1 MTYPYCSQV
10 YRVGDYGFN
19 ATDEYTLMKELEE
32 YYSSKGAKPAIT
44 PVADGVLLTIDGY
57 LGDAFEAAHAKIR
70 ELRECAK
77 DDYASRKVIL
87 KEALEINP
95 LEQVAYR
102 FLALVYLGEGNSEEA
117 FRNATEAL
125 KLSPTNKWD
134 LLVMGRLMFEIRKDR
149 EAAEKYFER
158 ALQFHPGDENVL
170 RFIDRVFAGEM
181 E

>member
-10 YRVGDYGFN
+10 YRVGDYGFE
-19 ATDEYTLMKELEE
+19 ATDENSLVKELEE
-32 YYSSKGAKPAIT
+32 YYSSKGAKPEISC
-44 PVADGVLLTIDGY
+44 VADGVLLRIDGY
-57 LGDAFEAAHAKIR
+57 YGDAFEAAQAKIR
-70 ELRECAK
+70 ELGECAK
-77 DDYASRKVIL
+77 DDYASRKAIL

-134 LLVMGRLMFEIRKDR
+134 LLVMGKLLIEFRNDR
-149 EAAEKYFER
+149 EAAAKYFER
-158 ALQFHPGDENVL
+158 ALQYHPEE
-170 RFIDRVFAGEM
+170 RMRERIERIIAWKPE
-181 E
+181 

>member
-1 MTYPYCSQV
+1 MLYTYREA
-10 YRVGDYGFN
+10 YRVGDFEFK
-19 ATDEYTLMKELEE
+19 ATDQHSLMKELEE
-32 YYSSKGAKPAIT
+32 YYSSKGYVPVIKP
-44 PVADGVLLTIDGY
+44 VSDGAMVEIDG
-57 LGDAFEAAHAKIR
+57 LDDEAVWAAQAKLK
-70 ELRECAK
+70 ELDKCGKR
-77 DDYASRKVIL
+77 DFSSRKKIL

-134 LLVMGRLMFEIRKDR
+134 LLVMGRLMLEIRKDR

-158 ALQFHPGDENVL
+158 ALQFHPGDKNVL
-170 RFIDRVFAGEM
+170 KFIDRVFAGEM